1 MANDLEK
8 ALSWLEDEDTQKEK
22 RAKMPVEPRKQR
34 GTMFYT
40 SENTNAPQSEIE
52 ALNKLQRKIDKKQD
66 EKAEISAI
74 FKQYQESTRVTGK
87 LRTDILKGITAGE
100 NIYKLFLLAAKAIAL
115 ATNDHGYYGMV
126 EKSLLAVHGEG
137 LGERGAIEIELSQA
151 QERLKKLM
159 AAESQAESEDAA
171 KRIKRAIED
180 HKAHIKKLEE
190 SLTA

>member
-8 ALSWLEDEDTQKEK
+8 ALSWLEDEGTQKEK

-115 ATNDHGYYGMV
+115 ATNDPGYYGMI
-126 EKSLLAVHGEG
+126 ENNLLAVHGEG

-180 HKAHIKKLEE
+180 HKDSINQIKKKLK
-190 SLTA
+190 

>member
-8 ALSWLEDEDTQKEK
+8 ALSWLEDEGTQKEK

-115 ATNDHGYYGMV
+115 ATNDPGYYSMV
-126 EKSLLAVHGEG
+126 ENNLLAVHGEG

>member
-115 ATNDHGYYGMV
+115 ATNDPGYYSMV
-126 EKSLLAVHGEG
+126 ENNLLAVHGEG

>member
-115 ATNDHGYYGMV
+115 ATNDPGYYSMV